1 MTISNQEYV
10 KEVEVILQKWA
21 DRLEELVAEMKSAK
35 PERRQALQSL
45 IDAIIEN
52 RNFIEMQMK
61 EIKKSNDNLLW
72 LKESVEGAA
81 KNLDKSYRSALV
93 YIM

>member
-1 MTISNQEYV
+1 MTISQKEYV
-10 KEVEVILQKWA
+10 REVEQTLQKWA
-21 DRLEELVAEMKSAK
+21 DRLEELVAEVNSAK
-35 PERRQALQSL
+35 PERRQALQTL

-61 EIKKSNDNLLW
+61 EIKKSDDNWLR

-81 KNLDKSYRSALV
+81 KNLDQSYRSALA